1 MIMLDICKTRR
12 ETSIHA
18 AVHREC
24 QGEKRG
30 SSTETGG
37 HMATK
42 KIPEVKSKTEKSAKK
57 LQVKDLTGKE
67 LDKQVIERV
76 KGGLR
81 VICYSARAKS
91 MPW

>member
-1 MIMLDICKTRR
+1 
-12 ETSIHA
+12 
-18 AVHREC
+18 
-24 QGEKRG
+24 
-30 SSTETGG
+30 
-37 HMATK
+37 MATK
-42 KIPEVKSKTEKSAKK
+42 KIPDVKSKPEKSAKK